1 MPQTFCDVY
10 FLDVGQGHATLF
22 TDGEFALLVDC
33 PFSGSSAVLDL
44 MLEIVSQV
52 QFRAIVSH
60 RDLDHCGGI
69 RAIMQE
75 RPFDVLYI
83 NPAWNIPK
91 SGSIGSR
98 VRSVI
103 EGIIDQAEL
112 DGTRCEAATEGMG
125 ARVGP
130 VQWDVIS
137 PPHTWVLKASLDDT
151 TNRTS
156 IVIMATVFGH
166 RILLP
171 GDADKVA
178 LDRIVGSNHDLTA
191 DVLLVPHHGGDI
203 AGLEDF
209 VKAVAPEVAIISAG
223 RSAGIHPTLGTLAIL
238 SASVGCRT
246 MCTQVAPSCHSLP
259 LNHSACAGTVACH
272 VTHGGIEIEPDGAA
286 HRSRIA
292 TLESAK
298 CDPT

>member
-44 MLEIVSQV
+44 MPEIDSQV
-52 QFRAIVSH
+52 EFRAIVSH

-203 AGLEDF
+203 A
-209 VKAVAPEVAIISAG
+209 
-223 RSAGIHPTLGTLAIL
+223 
-238 SASVGCRT
+238 SVGCRT